1 MTKFDRERHM
11 ITVYDFE
18 DGLQH
23 VLSYV
28 LSTATSIRYW
38 DRKGFLSE
46 IEDTSGKNIVIMSK
60 PYDCL
65 HRGVLRNKY
74 EDERGLKDCSRRN
87 WRYSNPEIYEHINEI
102 INRME
107 DVLIILPEDFANDSI
122 RKKIFD
128 FIKLDI
134 KASDEKLIQIY
145 KENVNIK

>member
-1 MTKFDRERHM
+1 M

-23 VLSYV
+23 VLSYI
-28 LSTATSIRYW
+28 LSTSVTVRYW
-38 DRKGFLSE
+38 DRKGFFSE
-46 IEDTSGKNIVIMSK
+46 IDDTSGKNIVIMSK

-65 HRGVLRNKY
+65 HRGVKRDKY
-74 EDERGLKDCSRRN
+74 KNDDERSMRDWSRRN

-102 INRME
+102 INNMDE
-107 DVLIILPEDFANDSI
+107 VLIIHPEDFLNGKI
-122 RKKIFD
+122 RKKVFD

-134 KASDEKLIQIY
+134 KASDEKLEQIY